1 MPYTIGQLARAA
13 GVNVE
18 TIRYYE
24 RRGLLQRPRKP
35 ARGYRRYGDEMLE
48 RLRFIRRAKR
58 LGFALDEIAQLMA
71 LSRAQCADVEHL
83 AGRKLEELRARLAD
97 LQRLEGAIEKLV
109 RRCRDS
115 SGAQDCPI
123 IATLAADN

>member
-1 MPYTIGQLARAA
+1 MPYTIGQLAREA

-35 ARGYRRYGDEMLE
+35 ARGYRLYGDEMLA

-58 LGFALDEIAQLMA
+58 LGFALDEIGQLME
-71 LSRAQCADVEHL
+71 LSRAQCADVENL
-83 AGRKLEELRARLAD
+83 AGRKLAEVRAQLAD
-97 LQRLEGAIEKLV
+97 LRRLEGAIEALV
-109 RRCRDS
+109 RSCRGS
-115 SGAQDCPI
+115 SAAQDCPI
-123 IATLAADN
+123 IATLSGDD